1 MEKLYKIFLKTIM
14 IKEPYVININESF
27 SKTWD
32 MFKTYDI
39 RHLPIVDDNGILK
52 GIITQ
57 RDLYR
62 IESPRMTLDGELMY
76 EKESLDG
83 HILKYVMTKDV
94 FTLSSK
100 DTIGTAIQAM
110 IREKYGCIPI
120 VNEHRYLVGI
130 ITRANILKTVAEY
143 FI

>member
-1 MEKLYKIFLKTIM
+1 MDKLYKIFLKTIM
-14 IKEPYVININESF
+14 IKEPHVINIGEPF
-27 SKTWD
+27 SRTWD

-52 GIITQ
+52 GIVTQ

-62 IESPRMTLDGELMY
+62 IESPRMTQDGELMY
-76 EKESLDG
+76 VKDSLDA
-83 HILKYVMTKDV
+83 HILKQVMTRDV
-94 FTLSSK
+94 FTLSPD
-100 DTIGTAIQAM
+100 DTLGTALDAM

-120 VNEHRYLVGI
+120 VDDRKHLVGI
-130 ITRANILKTVAEY
+130 ITRANVLETVSEY

>member
-1 MEKLYKIFLKTIM
+1 MENTYKILLKTIM
-14 IKEPYVININESF
+14 TKEPHVININEPF

-32 MFKTYDI
+32 MFRAHDI
-39 RHLPIVDDNGILK
+39 RHLPVVDDDGILR

-62 IESPRMTLDGELMY
+62 IEAPRMTQDGELMY

-83 HILKYVMTKDV
+83 HILERVMIREV
-94 FTLSSK
+94 FTLSPD
-100 DTIGTAIQAM
+100 DTVGAAIRTMA
-110 IREKYGCIPI
+110 REKYGCIPI
-120 VNEHRYLVGI
+120 VDEHKYLVGI
-130 ITRANILKTVAEY
+130 ITPADILQAVAGY